1 MTQGLVSGQVQ
12 LIQFA
17 SKEATLQG
25 NLSQATAALTA
36 AKAALDGTSA
46 SQSAY
51 NIALAAYKTALDA
64 VKTAQDAVNPA
75 TSLASQAL
83 QNLNNILPLV
93 ASETDK
99 LTAQATNQ
107 VASAEALTQSWI
119 NQNSVAQTT
128 IQGQIALQNTFNQSK
143 TALDALG
150 ITLTTTG
157 ATYTG
162 TNTAV
167 QAFVDKINA
176 GITAMN
182 NTPAAA
188 NNAAQAITGIG
199 SAANSAAAAVNK
211 LSEALSGVSVSGGG
225 LETGANQVGG
235 VNGQGGAAGG
245 ILDLY
250 ASLGAT
256 TSQLDSMAQAM
267 GLVVTGFRQYEDAQ
281 TYNAQIVAAAAANT
295 TLAVKTLANGIDI
308 LVPATS
314 TNTDATNQNTTATAA
329 NTTAITTA
337 TTALDQFGLGLSAAS
352 SSTTTAV
359 TDLSDTIEVT
369 ASNVDSSA
377 QTIADAMMNGATTIS
392 FSADNLADSQSLY
405 SQVVEDLSANGSALA
420 TEIQLNANATDNAS
434 AATGTL
440 TVNTDALSTSTAT
453 NTTATDNNTSA
464 VSAATNALTS
474 LASAAT
480 GATNALSTTPSEQ
493 TVNGGSALS
502 TAQTAGPAA
511 FSLQA
516 GESLYQIEQSL
527 IAAGTPS
534 AVVEPMAEALYAQ
547 ENVLPDSVELGAAN
561 AANATS
567 ATIAATGAS
576 NEPSAAQTDS
586 LIGTGPGSSGEV
598 WSPTAD
604 AYVSEYG
611 ATAASD
617 MSAAS
622 RAPTSNI
629 TFTGNTV
636 IGDAGITTLA
646 NLVMQKMTTVLRQNG
661 YKI

>member
-1 MTQGLVSGQVQ
+1 
-12 LIQFA
+12 
-17 SKEATLQG
+17 
-25 NLSQATAALTA
+25 
-36 AKAALDGTSA
+36 
-46 SQSAY
+46 
-51 NIALAAYKTALDA
+51 
-64 VKTAQDAVNPA
+64 
-75 TSLASQAL
+75 
-83 QNLNNILPLV
+83 
-93 ASETDK
+93 
-99 LTAQATNQ
+99 
-107 VASAEALTQSWI
+107 
-119 NQNSVAQTT
+119 
-128 IQGQIALQNTFNQSK
+128 
-143 TALDALG
+143 
-150 ITLTTTG
+150 
-157 ATYTG
+157 
-162 TNTAV
+162 
-167 QAFVDKINA
+167 
-176 GITAMN
+176 
-182 NTPAAA
+182 
-188 NNAAQAITGIG
+188 
-199 SAANSAAAAVNK
+199 
-211 LSEALSGVSVSGGG
+211 
-225 LETGANQVGG
+225 
-235 VNGQGGAAGG
+235 
-245 ILDLY
+245 
-250 ASLGAT
+250 
-256 TSQLDSMAQAM
+256 M

-420 TEIQLNANATDNAS
+420 TELQLNANATDNAS